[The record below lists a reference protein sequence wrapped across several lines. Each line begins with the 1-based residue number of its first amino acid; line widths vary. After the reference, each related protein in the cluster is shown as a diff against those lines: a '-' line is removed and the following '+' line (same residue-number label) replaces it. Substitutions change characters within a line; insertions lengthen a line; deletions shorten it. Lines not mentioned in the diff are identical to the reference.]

1 MSDAAIEERFADL
14 DYPGR
19 RKPVNRDKST
29 APSEPVVWDARP
41 AFYKVGGERR
51 EFYTISHLSKAL
63 GYSQQSIRA
72 WEAARLMPPA
82 PFRSPRTKKPVA
94 NGRSNKGRRLWTHDA
109 ITGILRLAK
118 KHKVILPNA
127 KGIRNPPTPAFA
139 QDVAKMFRE
148 LQGENQSQ

>member
-1 MSDAAIEERFADL
+1 MSDTAIEERFADL

-19 RKPVNRDKST
+19 RKPVNREKAV
-29 APSEPVVWDARP
+29 APPEAVEWDAKP
-41 AFYKVGGERR
+41 VYYKVKGEKR
-51 EFYTISHLSKAL
+51 EFYTISHVSKAL

-82 PFRSPRTKKPVA
+82 PFRSPRTLKPVA
-94 NGRSNKGRRLWTHDA
+94 NGRSNKGRRLWTHEA
-109 ITGILRLAK
+109 IEGIVRLAK
-118 KHKVILPNA
+118 KHKVIVPNL

-148 LQGENQSQ
+148 LQSQS